1 MAKMER
7 LPFETTR
14 KRAVR
19 PLELIHSDTMGP
31 VKPISWPGQ
40 KRYILTLIDDFSRF
54 AKSYLLKTKDK
65 SGDALEKFLVTT
77 RNLLGKD
84 EKVCYI
90 RSDQGTEFTGGKFME
105 IMKRENIEPDYLPPA
120 TPQHNGVAERLNQ
133 IIKGK
138 IRAFMCDSGIPPTM
152 WEFAAEAAVQAYNV
166 TPHKSINYQ
175 VPIIKFASNARC
187 NFDQLR
193 RLGCIAYVKLPKIE
207 SKFKAVAIKTILVG
221 YLPTGYL
228 LWHPSSRKFI
238 ESKHVKFL
246 EKLTYKD
253 VYIKERICTDQSN
266 AKPQQEEFAV
276 IRENEN
282 ATQSENLETEKT
294 KHKKRGRPRK
304 ENKEKIEQKKK
315 DKVSPITRSKS
326 KRKLES
332 EEQINH
338 EITARRVHDISFL
351 NGHTDFTELDKLAHV
366 WISKVQKDP
375 SNYNEAMNSSEKEF
389 WKSAVK
395 EELASMESN
404 KVWKLVE
411 RPKPTANGKK
421 PNIIDAIWVFKKK
434 VDADGLVKHKARL
447 VGRGYKDKNEYD
459 LRETYAPVSRLSLI
473 RASLSVINK
482 LDLHVCQMDV
492 KTAFLNGELEDE
504 IFMEIPDGLEVHS
517 ETRRTKV
524 CKLEKSIYGL
534 KKVSLKRWYE
544 KFVKEAQKLGLTND
558 MHDPCLFT
566 WRHNGKMVFVVLYVD
581 DMLIA
586 SNDLEKLNEV
596 KIRLSNVFE
605 MKDLGEPKNFLGMTI
620 QRNRSKREILIHQA
634 DYTERMLEK
643 FNMEGSNPK
652 DTPMET
658 RQVSNRNK
666 RRKSEKFEEK
676 EG

>member
-1 MAKMER
+1 
-7 LPFETTR
+7 
-14 KRAVR
+14 
-19 PLELIHSDTMGP
+19 
-31 VKPISWPGQ
+31 
-40 KRYILTLIDDFSRF
+40 
-54 AKSYLLKTKDK
+54 
-65 SGDALEKFLVTT
+65 
-77 RNLLGKD
+77 
-84 EKVCYI
+84 
-90 RSDQGTEFTGGKFME
+90 
-105 IMKRENIEPDYLPPA
+105 
-120 TPQHNGVAERLNQ
+120 
-133 IIKGK
+133 
-138 IRAFMCDSGIPPTM
+138 
-152 WEFAAEAAVQAYNV
+152 
-166 TPHKSINYQ
+166 
-175 VPIIKFASNARC
+175 
-187 NFDQLR
+187 
-193 RLGCIAYVKLPKIE
+193 
-207 SKFKAVAIKTILVG
+207 
-221 YLPTGYL
+221 
-228 LWHPSSRKFI
+228 
-238 ESKHVKFL
+238 
-246 EKLTYKD
+246 
-253 VYIKERICTDQSN
+253 
-266 AKPQQEEFAV
+266 
-276 IRENEN
+276 
-282 ATQSENLETEKT
+282 
-294 KHKKRGRPRK
+294 
-304 ENKEKIEQKKK
+304 
-315 DKVSPITRSKS
+315 
-326 KRKLES
+326 
-332 EEQINH
+332 
-338 EITARRVHDISFL
+338 
-351 NGHTDFTELDKLAHV
+351 
-366 WISKVQKDP
+366 
-375 SNYNEAMNSSEKEF
+375 MNSSEKEF

-492 KTAFLNGELEDE
+492 KTAFLNGKFEDK

-634 DYTERMLEK
+634 DYTERILEK

-676 EG
+676 EGQSSKPVKKVPYREAIGSLMYLANATRPDIAYAVNFLARKQLDPTEEDWNNVQRVFRSLKGTSKQGLRFISNLETLEGFTDSSCRDLPGSNLHVDM